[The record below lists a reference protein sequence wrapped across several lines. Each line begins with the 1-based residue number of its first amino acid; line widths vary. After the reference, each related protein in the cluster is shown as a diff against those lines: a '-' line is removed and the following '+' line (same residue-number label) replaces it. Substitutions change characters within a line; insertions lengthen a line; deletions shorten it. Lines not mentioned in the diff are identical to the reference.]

1 MSRIFTAD
9 IGNTA
14 AKGTVF
20 DGDRVLATRIVDN
33 ADPDALISIVSDY
46 KAEGAVFCVVGTSD
60 DDFGERLRAELDI
73 PVMELTSTTRLPFE
87 VEYATPG
94 TLGVDRVA
102 AAAGAIHK
110 YGGDA
115 LVVDAGTAVTADV
128 VNRTRY
134 LGGNISPGLR
144 LRFRSLNAF
153 TAKLPLVRPEGK
165 MTLWGDDT
173 ETAIRC
179 GVVRGL
185 VSEIAGTYLDVKK
198 IYKDIRLIMTG
209 GDADFLQ
216 PLVEEKGI
224 SCEVDHNLVGLGLIS
239 IYNYNRRNE

>member
-1 MSRIFTAD
+1 MSVIFTAD

-20 DGDRVLATRIVDN
+20 DGERVLTTRVVDN
-33 ADPDALISIVSDY
+33 ADPDALFPIASDY
-46 KAEGAVFCVVGTSD
+46 NAEGAAFCIVGGSD
-60 DDFGERLRAELDI
+60 GDFGARLRAELDI
-73 PVMELTSTTRLPFE
+73 PVMELTPATGLPFK
-87 VEYATPG
+87 VEYSTPR

-102 AAAGAIHK
+102 AAAGVIHK

-115 LVVDAGTAVTADV
+115 LVVDAGTAVTADIV
-128 VNRTRY
+128 TGERF

-165 MTLWGDDT
+165 LGLWGEDT
-173 ETAIRC
+173 ESAIRC

-185 VSEIAGTYLDVKK
+185 VSEIAGTYFDIRR
-198 IYKDIRLIMTG
+198 IYKDIQLIMTG
-209 GDADFLQ
+209 GDADFLK
-216 PLVEEKGI
+216 PLIEEKGI
-224 SCEVDHNLVGLGLIS
+224 SCEVNHDLVGLGLVS
-239 IYNYNRRNE
+239 IYNYNRK

>member
-1 MSRIFTAD
+1 MSVIFTAD

-20 DGDRVLATRIVDN
+20 DGNRVLTARVVDN
-33 ADPDALISIVSDY
+33 SDPDALFSLVSEY
-46 KAEGAVFCVVGTSD
+46 EAEGAAFCSVGGSD
-60 DDFGERLRAELDI
+60 DGFGKRLMAEFDI
-73 PVMELTSTTRLPFE
+73 PVIELTSTTPLPFD
-87 VEYATPG
+87 VEYATPA

-102 AAAGAIHK
+102 AAAGAMIE

-115 LVVDAGTAVTADV
+115 LVVDAGTAVTSDI
-128 VNRTRY
+128 VNGNRY

-153 TAKLPLVRPEGK
+153 TAKLPLVRPEGELK
-165 MTLWGDDT
+165 MWGEDT
-173 ETAIRC
+173 ESAIRC
-179 GVVRGL
+179 GVVGGL
-185 VSEIAGTYLDVKK
+185 VSEIAGMFFEVRK

-209 GDADFLQ
+209 GDADFLK

-224 SCEVDHNLVGLGLIS
+224 PCVVNHNLVGLGLVN
-239 IYNYNRRNE
+239 IYNYNRK